1 MFNKLV
7 SLSLADWATL
17 VSRSYAHG
25 SYIYKCGCYLV
36 TVIRDLSDTF
46 HSFTRLNGYHDTQ
59 HNDTQH
65 NDTQKKG
72 LICDTQNK

>member
-7 SLSLADWATL
+7 SLLL
-17 VSRSYAHG
+17 VDYVIIVYRSYSHG
-25 SYIYKCGCYLV
+25 SYIHKCGCYLV
-36 TVIRDLSDTF
+36 TVIWDLSDVF
-46 HSFTRLNGYHDTQ
+46 HSFTRLNGCHDTQ

-65 NDTQKKG
+65 NDTQQKG